1 MSRGKMG
8 NFAFVLAGNLA
19 EGLNTFEIKVR
30 TFSQKLFDPTSK
42 LPGGR
47 IYKVSREESASEAS
61 LPGDEP
67 VLATWHI
74 CSQNCR
80 LRLPAPIDVLDT
92 SNSIEGNAG
101 MCFSLF
107 LKKRLQ
113 AYEKN
118 RRLLVKHAKKSHA
131 QDGLEGFH
139 SYLHTERR
147 HHDISRPPAVLSML
161 FLSL

>member
-1 MSRGKMG
+1 MLSMSRGKMG

-67 VLATWHI
+67 PIPNIRADFPPFGPKSV
-74 CSQNCR
+74 R
-80 LRLPAPIDVLDT
+80 LSAKLPATKQNLPDQT
-92 SNSIEGNAG
+92 S
-101 MCFSLF
+101 FF
-107 LKKRLQ
+107 
-113 AYEKN
+113 
-118 RRLLVKHAKKSHA
+118 
-131 QDGLEGFH
+131 
-139 SYLHTERR
+139 
-147 HHDISRPPAVLSML
+147 
-161 FLSL
+161 